1 MNTNLAKSYWL
12 YAVFIAVLILM
23 IIHFSVVIGIIS
35 AILSVLSPLFIG
47 IAVAFVLKG
56 PQKFFYHLLKKIKK
70 PQLRQGVSVLLTYI
84 TVILIIALLLY
95 LVIPRLIDS
104 VQQLVDNMSIY
115 QENLE
120 AIFNDV
126 MGFLDIEKISFEKI
140 SETINALPEET
151 TNFFK
156 GVFPEVFDFTTSL
169 VVSLM
174 NGLLGLILSIYI
186 LLDAKRINEQ
196 YKRISRYLFSKEKQ
210 KRLSYYGEVFDTS
223 FSNFIKGQTTE
234 VVILGLL
241 TFIGMLIFGFSY
253 PLLISVIIA
262 VSSFV
267 PIVGA
272 IIGLIPAVFLLLMIN
287 PMEALYFLIFII
299 VLQQIEG
306 NLIYPKVVGENVGLP
321 PMFVLLAIIIGGG
334 LFGILGMLIGVPTMS
349 AFFVIFNDRM
359 KDKETPSQRKR

>member
-1 MNTNLAKSYWL
+1 MNTNLTKSYWL
-12 YAVFIAVLILM
+12 YGVFIAFLILM
-23 IIHFSVVIGIIS
+23 IIHFNVVIGIIS

-47 IAVAFVLKG
+47 IAIAFILKG
-56 PQKFFYHLLKKIKK
+56 PQQFFHKLLKKVKK
-70 PQLRQGVSVLLTYI
+70 PKIRQGVSVLLTYI
-84 TVILIIALLLY
+84 SVTIVIALLLY

-104 VQQLVDNMSIY
+104 VQQLIDNMSIY
-115 QENLE
+115 QDNLE
-120 AIFNDV
+120 EIFNDV
-126 MGFLDIEKISFEKI
+126 IGFLDIEKISFEKI
-140 SETINALPEET
+140 SEAFNALPEEA

-156 GVFPEVFDFTTSL
+156 GVFPEVFDFTTGL
-169 VVSLM
+169 IVSLM

-186 LLDAKRINEQ
+186 LLDSKRIKEQ
-196 YKRISRYLFSKEKQ
+196 YHRISRYLFSKEKQ
-210 KRLSYYGEVFDTS
+210 KRLSYYGQVFDKS

-234 VVILGLL
+234 VIILGIL
-241 TFIGMLIFGFSY
+241 TFIGMVIFGFSY

-267 PIVGA
+267 PIVGP
-272 IIGLIPAVFLLLMIN
+272 IIGLVPSVFLLLMIN
-287 PMEALYFLIFII
+287 PMEALYFLMFII

-349 AFFVIFNDRM
+349 ACFVIFNDRM